1 MNAMLKDEQ
10 PEVTIQDLARGVLV
24 QCDGDQEIA
33 VGALSAL
40 VMDRYVDTLV
50 SPLVLEAC
58 RQAVQQ
64 TMRQERRN
72 IWRGAT
78 STKDRIVAAAE
89 SCLLDFLLPN
99 TYVRLR
105 DAGKAEL
112 VDAVDF
118 YKSRASDATGKY
130 RWLNLIR
137 SQLTADTVGEQ
148 FDEAALLLLK
158 ETAAK

>member
-10 PEVTIQDLARGVLV
+10 PEVTIQDLARDMLI
-24 QCDGDQEIA
+24 QCEGDQEIA

-40 VMDRYVDTLV
+40 VLDRYVDTLV
-50 SPLVLEAC
+50 SPLVLDAC
-58 RQAVQQ
+58 RQAVQLAL
-64 TMRQERRN
+64 RNERKR
-72 IWRGAT
+72 IWNGAT
-78 STKDRIVAAAE
+78 STKDRLVSAAE

-99 TYVRLR
+99 TYMRLR

-112 VDAVDF
+112 VEAVDF
-118 YKSRASDATGKY
+118 YKSRVSDATNKY

-137 SQLTADTVGEQ
+137 AQLTADTVGEQ
-148 FDEAALLLLK
+148 FDESALLLLK